1 VSEIS
6 GRRLIGVWAGSDR
19 IAISRRYRQRRMPRG
34 NGRTT
39 GQKLTA

>member
-6 GRRLIGVWAGSDR
+6 GRRLIGVGRIDR
-19 IAISRRYRQRRMPRG
+19 IAISRRNRQRRMPLG